1 MIKYGTARAVQFRQ
15 SGGSIAEF
23 GPALIIFFVIILF
36 PLLDFL
42 TFADGVAAISYAAS
56 AAARA
61 AGPATTRALA
71 KSNMQQT
78 GSQIIGTAGA
88 PAPLTAIA
96 KLRPADNSGLT
107 LTVIEIGNDG
117 QVKNTYSDGQAIPD
131 ADLTSGEN
139 FFQYQVTA
147 NYGVGLMWAIP
158 GFPDSM
164 PMTFTGTT
172 MVEHPEGLNTM

>member
-1 MIKYGTARAVQFRQ
+1 MIKSGLSKFRVRKHT
-15 SGGSIAEF
+15 GGAIAEF

-42 TFADGVAAISYAAS
+42 TFADGVAAVSYAAS

-71 KSNMQQT
+71 KANMQQA
-78 GSQIIGTAGA
+78 GRQIIGAEGTPSA
-88 PAPLTAIA
+88 LTAFA
-96 KLRPADNSGLT
+96 KLKPADNSGLT
-107 LTVIEIGNDG
+107 LTVVEIGNDG
-117 QVKNTYSDGQAIPD
+117 QVKNTYADGVAIAD
-131 ADLTSGEN
+131 AEITSGDN